1 MGWKLVRLELA
12 SSGEFPRG
20 SVGRSYLIRLPL
32 THGGSIDDALLGQQP
47 DRATVRRHW
56 TNEPDSAGYFARIA
70 AGYAI
75 KADGG
80 AKARLVRFNDAGVA
94 PGSIAVMT
102 EPDGS
107 EMSFRIA
114 SIV

>member
-1 MGWKLVRLELA
+1 MAWRLVRLELA
-12 SSGEFPRG
+12 SSGDYPRG

-32 THGGSIDDALLGQQP
+32 THGGSIDDVQLRQQP
-47 DRATVRRHW
+47 NRATVRRHW
-56 TNEPDSAGYFARIA
+56 ANEPDSAGYFARIA

-75 KADGG
+75 KADGVDDS
-80 AKARLVRFNDAGVA
+80 RLLRFNDSGIE
-94 PGSIAVMT
+94 PGALAVMT

-114 SIV
+114 SID